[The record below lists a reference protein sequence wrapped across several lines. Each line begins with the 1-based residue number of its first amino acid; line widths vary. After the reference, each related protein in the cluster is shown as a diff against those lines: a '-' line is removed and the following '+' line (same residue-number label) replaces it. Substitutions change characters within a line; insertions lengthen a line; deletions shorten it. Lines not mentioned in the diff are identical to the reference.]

1 MQRTGP
7 QSQSAQEAAGG
18 PAVAMDGYPS
28 PVPAFLTKLWTLV
41 GDPETNH
48 LICWS
53 PNGTSFHVRDQ
64 GRFAKEVLPKYFKH
78 NNMASFVRQLNMYG
92 FRKVVS
98 IEQGGLV
105 KPDRDDTEFQHLCF
119 LRGHEHLLEHIKR
132 KVSVLRSEES
142 RLRQEDLSRLLCE
155 VQLLR
160 GQQDSAEGQ
169 LQDLRQQNE
178 VLWREVVNL
187 QQQHHQQH
195 RVINKLIQC
204 LFGPLQTGSSSGTSK
219 RKLPLMLN
227 EGTGP
232 HPGVKV
238 SRTMPKLPLQ
248 DAYFIQS
255 PSTEPSSCQNSP
267 RGLKGPIISDVSEVS
282 PSPEGIISPSSGTG
296 REKGLV
302 LLKEE
307 PASPGGKGTAG
318 PGVAPNDYDFY
329 MAAPPVLPV
338 AVVQSILEGKGSCC
352 PEGYKSAQQPERRG
366 PRGPPDRT
374 LGLHRESGE
383 PLDAADLSLESLQLL
398 LRGQPGSLEPEAG
411 LEVFSPSLPGS
422 EWSLL
427 DVDVGLSLMQQL
439 PRDMEKSE
447 NELVSKGLNPP
458 ASGKEPAASRS
469 PQTFPMEAPSSF
481 GAPVLGV
488 PAALALYDP
497 SQTLAQN
504 GPRTPYLSPGAS
516 PDP

>member
-1 MQRTGP
+1 MQRTVP
-7 QSQSAQEAAGG
+7 QSVEEAAGG

-178 VLWREVVNL
+178 VLWREVVSL
-187 QQQHHQQH
+187 RQQHHQQH

-204 LFGPLQTGSSSGTSK
+204 LFGPLQAGPSGGATK
-219 RKLPLMLN
+219 RKLPLMLD

-232 HPGVKV
+232 HSGVKV
-238 SRTMPKLPLQ
+238 SRPLPKLPLQ
-248 DAYFIQS
+248 DSYFIQS
-255 PSTEPSSCQNSP
+255 PSTEPSTCHSSP
-267 RGLKGPIISDVSEVS
+267 RGLKGPIISDVSEAS
-282 PSPEGIISPSSGTG
+282 PSPEGIMSPSSGTG
-296 REKGLV
+296 REL
-302 LLKEE
+302 
-307 PASPGGKGTAG
+307 
-318 PGVAPNDYDFY
+318 
-329 MAAPPVLPV
+329 
-338 AVVQSILEGKGSCC
+338 
-352 PEGYKSAQQPERRG
+352 
-366 PRGPPDRT
+366 
-374 LGLHRESGE
+374 GE
-383 PLDAADLSLESLQLL
+383 PLDVADLSLESLQLL
-398 LRGQPGSLEPEAG
+398 LRGQSGSLEPEGG
-411 LEVFSPSLPGS
+411 LEVFSPGLPGS
-422 EWSLL
+422 EWNLL
-427 DVDVGLSLMQQL
+427 DMDVGLSLMQQL
-439 PRDMEKSE
+439 PKDMEKSE
-447 NELVSKGLNPP
+447 SELVSKGLNPP
-458 ASGKEPAASRS
+458 GSGKEPAASRS
-469 PQTFPMEAPSSF
+469 PRSFPMEAPSSF
-481 GAPVLGV
+481 GAPALGV
-488 PAALALYDP
+488 PGALALYDP

-504 GPRTPYLSPGAS
+504 GTRTPYLSPGAS

>member
-296 REKGLV
+296 RE
-302 LLKEE
+302 
-307 PASPGGKGTAG
+307 
-318 PGVAPNDYDFY
+318 
-329 MAAPPVLPV
+329 
-338 AVVQSILEGKGSCC
+338 
-352 PEGYKSAQQPERRG
+352 
-366 PRGPPDRT
+366 
-374 LGLHRESGE
+374 SGE

>member
-1 MQRTGP
+1 MQRAVP
-7 QSQSAQEAAGG
+7 QSVEEAAGG

-53 PNGTSFHVRDQ
+53 PVSDTPPLRECVPGCVSPSRLATVTVTSPAPPGKPAQPRATEFTRRDLVVTLPGAPQNGTSFHVRDQ

-178 VLWREVVNL
+178 VLWREVVSL
-187 QQQHHQQH
+187 RQQHHQQH

-204 LFGPLQTGSSSGTSK
+204 LFGPLQAGPSGGATK
-219 RKLPLMLN
+219 RKLPLMLD
-227 EGTGP
+227 EGMAT
-232 HPGVKV
+232 HTGVKV
-238 SRTMPKLPLQ
+238 SRPLPKLPLQ
-248 DAYFIQS
+248 DSYFIQS

-267 RGLKGPIISDVSEVS
+267 RGLKGPIISDISEAS
-282 PSPEGIISPSSGTG
+282 PSPEGIMSPSSGTG
-296 REKGLV
+296 SPTRAPCGCGAVHPGRQGELQPRGAQECPAAREKG
-302 LLKEE
+302 
-307 PASPGGKGTAG
+307 
-318 PGVAPNDYDFY
+318 
-329 MAAPPVLPV
+329 
-338 AVVQSILEGKGSCC
+338 
-352 PEGYKSAQQPERRG
+352 PEGAPRQRIGGAPRCCRPESREFTAVASG
-366 PRGPPDRT
+366 PACQLRAR
-374 LGLHRESGE
+374 SG
-383 PLDAADLSLESLQLL
+383 A
-398 LRGQPGSLEPEAG
+398 GGVQPGS
-411 LEVFSPSLPGS
+411 
-422 EWSLL
+422 
-427 DVDVGLSLMQQL
+427 
-439 PRDMEKSE
+439 PRERVESARYGCGAVPD
-447 NELVSKGLNPP
+447 
-458 ASGKEPAASRS
+458 AAT
-469 PQTFPMEAPSSF
+469 PQRYGEE
-481 GAPVLGV
+481 
-488 PAALALYDP
+488 
-497 SQTLAQN
+497 
-504 GPRTPYLSPGAS
+504 
-516 PDP
+516 